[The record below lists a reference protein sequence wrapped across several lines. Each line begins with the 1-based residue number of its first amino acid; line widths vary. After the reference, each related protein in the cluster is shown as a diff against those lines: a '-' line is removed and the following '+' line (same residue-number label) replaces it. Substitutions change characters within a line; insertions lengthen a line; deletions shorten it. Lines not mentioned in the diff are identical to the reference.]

1 MSTGVLLYCSNT
13 PTYQYHRVAER
24 CVELIKKNL
33 KLEITIVTDAE
44 TYKKFKPL
52 GFINY
57 KLIEPELGNKRN
69 GEQWNQLERCHA
81 YDHSP

>member
-13 PTYQYHRVAER
+13 PTYDYHRVAER

-57 KLIEPELGNKRN
+57 KLIDFIRISTKHKIPMYYKILFI
-69 GEQWNQLERCHA
+69 
-81 YDHSP
+81 SSI